1 MMLWRFISAIAL
13 LSLISSVSYAQTV
26 SEIIKIPLYSTLTDT
41 GANKWGIWV
50 SLAGGSVPQLFEFDT
65 GGGGFYATYSTTNDS
80 PWWGTQYSLISSNT
94 ASNLYDSGFQYSGN
108 TVQAQ
113 VSLFSNNIAS
123 SGVAIGSYV
132 VGQTVSIVDTKKNNE
147 VYWSN
152 GAVVTPPI
160 DGAFYGDFGMDLG
173 YNSNGLVNLI
183 EQMHFTNGI
192 TPGFIVNTPLNG
204 QNGYLQIGLSSSQ
217 TNQSGFNYFMMNAD
231 TSSPTNTAAGT
242 PFYSQSSVNM
252 TMSISNGATGSN
264 YSTNIGIITDTG
276 ATPNIHNTQ
285 RATNPPFPSDWIAG
299 DTNTHAYLSNGLTL
313 SLSATNTQGNLVTV
327 YSIGTLTN
335 GNDYT
340 NSDGIVMVQD
350 TGTTHSN
357 MFNFNAGLYFFD
369 GQQVTYD
376 LSNGLIGLGTLAVPE
391 PSTYAF
397 CGISIVALL
406 LALRRRS

>member
-1 MMLWRFISAIAL
+1 MLWGLSAIIL
-13 LSLISSVSYAQTV
+13 LCLVAKGAMAQTI
-26 SEIIKIPLYSTLTDT
+26 SDIITIPLYSTATDT

-50 SLAGGSVPQLFEFDT
+50 SLGGGTTPQLFEFDT
-65 GGGGFYATYSTTNDS
+65 GGGGFYATYASNSAS
-80 PWWGTQYSLISSNT
+80 PWWGSQIITNSIGT

-113 VSLFSNNIAS
+113 ISLFSNNSINSA
-123 SGVAIGSYV
+123 VAIGSYV
-132 VGQTVSIVDTKKNNE
+132 VGQTVSIIDTKKNND

-152 GAVVTPPI
+152 GPVVTPPI

-192 TPGFIVNTPLNG
+192 TPGFIVNTPLDG
-204 QNGYLQIGLSSSQ
+204 QNGYLQIGLSSYQ
-217 TNQSGFNYFMMNAD
+217 TNQSGFNYFKMNAD
-231 TSSPTNTAAGT
+231 ASAPTNTASGT
-242 PFYSQSSVNM
+242 SFYSQSSVNM
-252 TMSISNGATGSN
+252 TMSISNSATGSN

-285 RATNPPFPSDWIAG
+285 NATNPPFTSDWIAG
-299 DTNTHAYLSNGLTL
+299 DTNTHAFLSNGLTL
-313 SLSATNTQGNLVTV
+313 SLTATNTQGNPVTV

-335 GNDYT
+335 GNDYS
-340 NSDGIVMVQD
+340 NANGIVMVQD

-369 GQQVTYD
+369 NQQVTYD
-376 LSNGLIGLGTLAVPE
+376 LSNSLIGLGPLAVPE
-391 PSTYAF
+391 PSTW
-397 CGISIVALL
+397 ALL
-406 LALRRRS
+406 GIGIGVFLLTAFRRNA

>member
-1 MMLWRFISAIAL
+1 MMLSGLSVIVL
-13 LSLISSVSYAQTV
+13 LCLLATGAMAQTI
-26 SEIIKIPLYSTLTDT
+26 SDIITIPLYSTNTDT

-50 SLAGGSVPQLFEFDT
+50 SLGGGTTPQLFEFDT
-65 GGGGFYATYSTTNDS
+65 GGGGFYATYASNSSS
-80 PWWGTQYSLISSNT
+80 PWWGSQISTNSTNT

-113 VSLFSNNIAS
+113 ISLFSNNSVS

-132 VGQTVSIVDTKKNNE
+132 VGQTVSIIDTKKNND

-152 GAVVTPPI
+152 GPVVTPPI

-204 QNGYLQIGLSSSQ
+204 LNGYLQIGLSSFQ
-217 TNQSGFNYFMMNAD
+217 TNQSGFNYFKMNAEA
-231 TSSPTNTAAGT
+231 SAPTNTASGT
-242 PFYSQSSVNM
+242 SFYSQSSVNM
-252 TMSISNGATGSN
+252 TLSISNSATGSN

-285 RATNPPFPSDWIAG
+285 SATNPPFPSDWIAG
-299 DTNTHAYLSNGLTL
+299 DTNTHAFLSNGLTL
-313 SLSATNTQGNLVTV
+313 SLTATNTQGNPVTV
-327 YSIGTLTN
+327 YSIGTQTN
-335 GNDYT
+335 GNDYSSA
-340 NSDGIVMVQD
+340 NGIVMVQD

-369 GQQVTYD
+369 NQQVTYD
-376 LSNGLIGLGTLAVPE
+376 LSNGLIGLGPLAVPE
-391 PSTYAF
+391 PSTWALLGI
-397 CGISIVALL
+397 GISVLL
-406 LALRRRS
+406 VVFRRNA